1 MLMSLPDNFS
11 DDTDIKEDL
20 EEEES
25 NVDINLVSEILP
37 SVKETISN
45 RIQDS
50 FYSNDDIS
58 NTTLASL
65 TSAELNSI
73 ALYDQLHV
81 YNCYG
86 YEKDLAAMDF
96 DNKVDSTKVN
106 GIWILYENINYNTD
120 DEGMSFFTYEALVG
134 EEQYYTN
141 DIPYPVKSVF
151 GKSLIVTGC
160 DEWTIYSEKYFAGES
175 VCVKPIDMDNCS
187 PTFYPTVDKL
197 GLGHRLRSARRGC
210 HSMTSVRGIEFPLNT
225 TGIFDPKTK
234 GYKLL

>member
-1 MLMSLPDNFS
+1 M
-11 DDTDIKEDL
+11 IQ
-20 EEEES
+20 
-25 NVDINLVSEILP
+25 
-37 SVKETISN
+37 IS
-45 RIQDS
+45 
-50 FYSNDDIS
+50 
-58 NTTLASL
+58 TLLTLATLASL

-96 DNKVDSTKVN
+96 DNKVDSTKH
-106 GIWILYENINYNTD
+106 YTDSSINFYAQ
-120 DEGMSFFTYEALVG
+120 EGFSG

-197 GLGHRLRSARRGC
+197 GLGHRLRSARKGC

>member
-1 MLMSLPDNFS
+1 M
-11 DDTDIKEDL
+11 
-20 EEEES
+20 
-25 NVDINLVSEILP
+25 
-37 SVKETISN
+37 
-45 RIQDS
+45 IQ
-50 FYSNDDIS
+50 IG
-58 NTTLASL
+58 TLLTLATLASL

-81 YNCYG
+81 YHCYG
-86 YEKDLAAMDF
+86 YQKDLAAIDF

-120 DEGMSFFTYEALVG
+120 DEGMSFFTYGDSYLEKNLGEFTNKASSLRSSGVGQHYTDSSINFYAQEGFSG

-197 GLGHRLRSARRGC
+197 GLGHRLRSARKGC
-210 HSMTSVRGIEFPLNT
+210 HSMTSVRGIELPLNT